1 VRRRQFLTIAS
12 VGPVAALAACT
23 GVNAGPAI
31 STTEAAPTTAA
42 PPSSTAQPST
52 PAAPQ
57 NPGQIPGVPTNDV
70 YIATAINKI
79 DSLSKAIMDQTG
91 IPGMAVAVVHG
102 GEIVFAQGYGV
113 RDIGKPDKVDAET
126 VFQLASLSKPVG
138 ATVVAT
144 QVGAGTVAW
153 DTPIVT
159 HLPTFALADP
169 YVTQNVTIAD
179 MYSHRSGLPTHA
191 ADLLEDI
198 GFEQQEIFDRL
209 KFLPLNPFRAIY
221 NYTNLGLT
229 AGAAA
234 VAAAAGTDWAT
245 LSERDVYA
253 PLGMTATSSRF
264 GDYQAN
270 ADRAVGHVKSDAG
283 YAAKYVRDADAES
296 PAGGVSSSVNDVATW
311 LAMVLRGGTAADG
324 TAVVDPAALRA
335 ALTPVMRSA
344 DGSPVPQQ
352 IDARTSFY
360 GYGFGV
366 ATDSTGRVELSHSG
380 AFALGFGTSFLAF
393 PNLDLGVVVLTN
405 AAANGT
411 AEALTHQFADIAK
424 FGSVQFDWLPAYQR
438 VLAGGTAPVGS
449 LIGESAPASPAPA
462 SPNAAYVG
470 SYANDYYGPLT
481 ISESAGSLVLAIGP
495 KNMQFPLTH
504 WDGQIFTM
512 VPTGENAPD
521 GSISK
526 VTFTLTGDTASAV
539 TVEFFDADQLGTFRR

>member
-209 KFLPLNPFRAIY
+209 KFLPLNRSGRSTTTP
-221 NYTNLGLT
+221 
-229 AGAAA
+229 
-234 VAAAAGTDWAT
+234 
-245 LSERDVYA
+245 
-253 PLGMTATSSRF
+253 
-264 GDYQAN
+264 
-270 ADRAVGHVKSDAG
+270 
-283 YAAKYVRDADAES
+283 
-296 PAGGVSSSVNDVATW
+296 TW
-311 LAMVLRGGTAADG
+311 G
-324 TAVVDPAALRA
+324 
-335 ALTPVMRSA
+335 
-344 DGSPVPQQ
+344 
-352 IDARTSFY
+352 
-360 GYGFGV
+360 
-366 ATDSTGRVELSHSG
+366 
-380 AFALGFGTSFLAF
+380 
-393 PNLDLGVVVLTN
+393 
-405 AAANGT
+405 
-411 AEALTHQFADIAK
+411 
-424 FGSVQFDWLPAYQR
+424 
-438 VLAGGTAPVGS
+438 
-449 LIGESAPASPAPA
+449 
-462 SPNAAYVG
+462 
-470 SYANDYYGPLT
+470 
-481 ISESAGSLVLAIGP
+481 
-495 KNMQFPLTH
+495 
-504 WDGQIFTM
+504 
-512 VPTGENAPD
+512 
-521 GSISK
+521 
-526 VTFTLTGDTASAV
+526 
-539 TVEFFDADQLGTFRR
+539 

>member
-1 VRRRQFLTIAS
+1 LAVAS

-23 GVNAGPAI
+23 GVNAGPA
-31 STTEAAPTTAA
+31 T
-42 PPSSTAQPST
+42 STAQAVRTVETTPSPGPPA
-52 PAAPQ
+52 PAAAQ

-79 DSLSKAIMDQTG
+79 DGLSKAIMDQTG

-102 GEIVFAQGYGV
+102 GEVVFAQGYGV
-113 RDIGKPDKVDAET
+113 RDIGKPDKVDADT
-126 VFQLASLSKPVG
+126 VFQLASLSKPLG

-144 QVGAGTVAW
+144 EVGAGTVAW
-153 DTPIVT
+153 DTPVVT
-159 HLPTFALADP
+159 HLPTFTLADP

-179 MYSHRSGLPTHA
+179 MYSHRSGLPGHA

-234 VAAAAGTDWAT
+234 VAAAAGIDWAT

-264 GDYQAN
+264 SDYQAN
-270 ADRAVGHVKSDAG
+270 ADRAVGHVKTESG

-296 PAGGVSSSVNDVATW
+296 PAGGVSSSVNDVASW

-324 TAVVDPAALRA
+324 TAVVDPTALRA
-335 ALTPVMRSA
+335 ALTPVIRSA
-344 DGSPVPQQ
+344 DGSPVPPQ

-393 PNLDLGVVVLTN
+393 PNLDLGIVVLTN

-411 AEALTHQFADIAK
+411 AEALAHQFADVAK
-424 FGSVQFDWLPAYQR
+424 FGSVQLDWLAGYQR
-438 VLAGGTAPVGS
+438 ALAGVSAPVGS
-449 LIGESAPASPAPA
+449 LAGETAPANPAPA
-462 SPNAAYVG
+462 SPNATYVG

-481 ISESAGSLVLAIGP
+481 ISESSGSLVLAVGP

-504 WDGQIFTM
+504 WDGQTFTM

-526 VTFTLTGDTASAV
+526 VTCTLSGDTASAV